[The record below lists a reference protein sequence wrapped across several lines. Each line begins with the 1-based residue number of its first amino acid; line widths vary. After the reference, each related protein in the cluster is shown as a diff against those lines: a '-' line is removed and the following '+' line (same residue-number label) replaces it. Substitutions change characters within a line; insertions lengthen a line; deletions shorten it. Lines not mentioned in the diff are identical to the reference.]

1 MRLQTKLNQTI
12 FSTMKKA
19 IKKLFKYLG
28 LDIRKSNSEP
38 ESFYFL
44 EHLGTDVVIDI
55 GANVGLFSEEIRM
68 KLPNATIY
76 AFEPLKECFN
86 VLSEKFKLDKNFNA
100 FNIALGSHKG
110 DASMHKNEY
119 TPCSSILPITDIHK
133 KEFPHAISESS
144 EKVSVG
150 TLDDVIGGA
159 DIAGKVILIKMDV
172 QGYELEV
179 LKGAT
184 QVLDKSKAVLA
195 ETCFTSLYDGQPLFQ
210 DIYKYLTERGFVY
223 KGSIQQKLSKIDGM
237 VIAQDSLFLK
247 P

>member
-1 MRLQTKLNQTI
+1 
-12 FSTMKKA
+12 MKKI
-19 IKKLFKYLG
+19 IKKFFKYIG
-28 LDIRKSNSEP
+28 LDIRKKSSESEP
-38 ESFYFL
+38 FYFL
-44 EHLGTDVVIDI
+44 EHLDVDVVIDI
-55 GANVGLFSEEIRM
+55 GANVGLFSEEIRK
-68 KLPNATIY
+68 KLPNAIIY

-86 VLSEKFKLDKNFNA
+86 VLSAEFESDKNFHA
-100 FNIALGSHKG
+100 FHMALGSHKG
-110 DASMHKNEY
+110 DALMHKNEY

-133 KEFPHAISESS
+133 KEFPHAISESN
-144 EKVSVG
+144 EKVRVG
-150 TLDDVIGGA
+150 TLDDAMG
-159 DIAGKVILIKMDV
+159 DMNIAGKVVLIKLDV

-184 QVLDKSKAVLA
+184 QVIDKSKVVLI

-210 DIYKYLTERGFVY
+210 DIYKYLTERGFLY